1 MADAGE
7 VMAGPIGREI
17 LGAAQI
23 MLLVFIMG
31 SHILTFSIML
41 NTLTNHATCTIVFG
55 VVGLIVCLV
64 CTLPRTLL
72 NVSYMAIASFISIIA
87 AVLITMVGVGI
98 ERPGDGRVEATVQT
112 TLAKGFL
119 AVTNIIFAYT
129 GHVAFFSFISEFKKP
144 EEFPKALFLLQ
155 GADIS
160 MYILVAVVV
169 RRPFSPTAS
178 TPPFSSG
185 VQSGWNQS
193 SMLLSHTP
201 TGLPLRRHVGRIARS
216 RLDLRNGAKN
226 RVRDL
231 DPDHRRRG
239 RHQRARGVQIH
250 LRAALP
256 RHGPHVQTQLVQ
268 LRRLGAH
275 RADSLDCRLDHRRG
289 DPDVQ

>member
-7 VMAGPIGREI
+7 VMAGPVGREI

-23 MLLVFIMG
+23 IFLVFVMG

-55 VVGLIVCLV
+55 VVGLIVCLA

-119 AVTNIIFAYT
+119 AVTNVIFAYT
-129 GHVAFFSFISEFKKP
+129 GHVAFFSFISELKKP
-144 EEFPKALFLLQ
+144 EEYPKALFLLQ
-155 GADIS
+155 GVDIS

-178 TPPFSSG
+178 TSP
-185 VQSGWNQS
+185 
-193 SMLLSHTP
+193 LLLEGTIRLEPVINVDLTHAPRSTATPARRSHR
-201 TGLPLRRHVGRIARS
+201 PL
-216 RLDLRNGAKN
+216 
-226 RVRDL
+226 
-231 DPDHRRRG
+231 
-239 RHQRARGVQIH
+239 
-250 LRAALP
+250 
-256 RHGPHVQTQLVQ
+256 
-268 LRRLGAH
+268 
-275 RADSLDCRLDHRRG
+275 
-289 DPDVQ
+289 